1 MDLAHPDR
9 RARLDELAAQYALGT
24 LRGPARDAFTRAAH
38 ADPQIAAVAREW
50 ERRLASSRRPCLG
63 STRRLGCGPP
73 SRHRLGLEGVRGAG
87 LAWWQRLGFWRGF
100 ALASFAAALVLSAV
114 QLMQPPAAPGESL
127 VAVLTGPDA
136 KPVMVATA
144 ALDQPILTLKAVA
157 EVTPGPGRAFELW
170 ALPEGSPPQSLGVI
184 APAGVVKVRLR
195 GPSGDALAR
204 VRPWPSASSP
214 PAAPPPASR
223 RPGALFRQDRA
234 VVLSACG
241 VRARVRRVALGS
253 A

>member
-50 ERRLASSRRPCLG
+50 ERRLALLASAVPAVN
-63 STRRLGCGPP
+63 PP
-73 SRHRLGLEGVRGAG
+73 PRVWAAIATRLGLEGVRGAG

-100 ALASFAAALVLSAV
+100 ALASFAAALILSAL

-127 VAVLTGPDA
+127 VAVLAGPDA

-144 ALDQPILTLKAVA
+144 ALDQPVLTLKAVA
-157 EVTPGPGRAFELW
+157 DVTPGPGRAFELW
-170 ALPEGSPPQSLGVI
+170 ALPEGGPPRSLGVI

-204 VRPWPSASSP
+204 VPALAVSLEPPGGSP
-214 PAAPPPASR
+214 TGQPTGP
-223 RPGALFRQDRA
+223 
-234 VVLSACG
+234 VLYSG
-241 VRARVRRVALGS
+241 KIERLY
-253 A
+253 